1 MQLMTALAISIVVGA
16 LAALIV
22 WLVWSFV
29 ENVQAMKQAAPP
41 EREEEAAAESAP
53 KTGATEKRG
62 AKSERE

>member
-29 ENVQAMKQAAPP
+29 ENLHAMKQAPP
-41 EREEEAAAESAP
+41 AEGEDEGAESAP
-53 KTGATEKRG
+53 KSGATEKPG
-62 AKSERE
+62 AKPERK